1 MPGGLAGVDQ
11 TFGADATGYLSAIRQ
26 MIEGNRSFVSSVR
39 DTMSQVADAQSALR
53 GAGGG
58 PSLAGNPADLAK
70 ANSAIRE
77 TLASLRE
84 YQPAMAAATRASA
97 DFSGMSAQEEKIVS
111 GVATAIDRASAASA
125 NFASTHAGAAVAAR
139 ATTDALKA
147 QSETV
152 ADTFRSFGL
161 LGETVKGQQEAAR
174 SYGAQI
180 DDLKTSLMGGA
191 DAASVLR
198 EGLKIRDADVASLGI
213 VRDTA
218 RDATSALTDAAA
230 AATFMSRVTAGGSG
244 GGGGGTTSP
253 AIAAVIARN
262 LAQQGYGPTPGG
274 TSPVN
279 TALAAL
285 LGGAGSRPGGGAVAE
300 PVAGG
305 VSSGDSSGAS
315 QVAGHSIPGP
325 PPGRGRSSLASS
337 GRGCRDS
344 TTR

>member
-1 MPGGLAGVDQ
+1 
-11 TFGADATGYLSAIRQ
+11 
-26 MIEGNRSFVSSVR
+26 MIEGNRGLVSSVR

-58 PSLAGNPADLAK
+58 TSLAGNPADLAK

-84 YQPAMAAATRASA
+84 YQPVMAAATRASA
-97 DFSGMSAQEEKIVS
+97 DFSGMSAQEEKTVRAL
-111 GVATAIDRASAASA
+111 ATAIDHASTASA
-125 NFASTHAGAAVAAR
+125 NFASTHGGAAVAAR

-285 LGGAGSRPGGGAVAE
+285 LGGAGSRPGGGGGCG
-300 PVAGG
+300 AGG
-305 VSSGDSSGAS
+305 GGGFLGGLLGGISGGGAFDPGTS
-315 QVAGHSIPGP
+315 ARAGTLVTGFL
-325 PPGRGRSSLASS
+325 RSEEQTSELQSP
-337 GRGCRDS
+337 C
-344 TTR
+344 